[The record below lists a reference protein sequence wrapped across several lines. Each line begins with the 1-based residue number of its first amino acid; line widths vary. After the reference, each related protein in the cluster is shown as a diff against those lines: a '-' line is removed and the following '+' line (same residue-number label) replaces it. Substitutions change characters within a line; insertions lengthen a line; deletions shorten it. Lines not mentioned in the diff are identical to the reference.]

1 MNAHQPSDH
10 IAGADK
16 MIACSGGVEALPLL
30 NPGDTWELFET
41 ADLRRW
47 ENVYRRKLAED
58 QAALRTAAM
67 NHLRSRNTL
76 AAIDRE
82 LTRRHQLGGK
92 EA

>member
-1 MNAHQPSDH
+1 MDAHLPSDH
-10 IAGADK
+10 FAGVDK
-16 MIACSGGVEALPLL
+16 MIACSGGVTPLPLL
-30 NPGDTWELFET
+30 NLGDTWELFET
-41 ADLRRW
+41 EDLRRW

-76 AAIDRE
+76 SAIDRE
-82 LTRRHQLGGK
+82 LTRRHQQGAK